1 MDSLLSRLMMD
12 RGFESLGQKYFSSFA
27 SFQPVSEPFDDL
39 AEVNWCFEVQQG
51 RVNSGSPS
59 RVELQV
65 DHPGGSSYLLEA
77 DQATR
82 FAYP

>member
-1 MDSLLSRLMMD
+1 MDSLLFKLMMD
-12 RGFESLGQKYFSSFA
+12 RGFESLGKYFFSSFA
-27 SFQPVSEPFDDL
+27 SFQPVLEPFDAL
-39 AEVNWCFEVQQG
+39 AEVNWFFEVQQG
-51 RVNSGSPS
+51 RAKSGSPS